1 MENEIIKFGKQLFI
15 GQLKC
20 KVKDY
25 YNIIKVIGKGA
36 HAKVYEV
43 QNKKTKDIRAC
54 KYLSKSN
61 IKESDLQKFRRE
73 INILIKTD
81 HPNIIKLY
89 DVFETNQY
97 LYLIMEK
104 CNGGELFDKIINNIG
119 SGKMYSEKIAANLFL
134 QIMSA
139 VDYCHKNGIC
149 HRDLKPENILFLN
162 EGNEENNPIKVID
175 FGLSQIFKDKNKLS
189 SPVGTAY
196 YVAPE
201 ILSGEYNQKCDIWS
215 AGVILCILLTGEPPF
230 NGPNNAIIYH
240 KIKNFEYCFSERWK
254 YISNEA
260 KDLVSH
266 MLVPQNMRY
275 NASEVLAHP
284 WFKIAQEGKINNY
297 LAFDLSFLKLY
308 KKTNIFK
315 KIIITFIASRLNEK
329 DVNDLNKLFEIFD
342 IDNDGQIS
350 FEEFQ
355 HVLLNNKNTGI
366 KQDEIREIFNSIDT
380 DKNGKIDYTEFIASC
395 LQEKIYLNKERLNEA
410 FSIFDKDNNG
420 EISKD
425 EIMDILQI
433 KNEQN
438 KEIEEI
444 EEIIKSIDKNGDGVI
459 DMKEFDDFMNK

>member
-1 MENEIIKFGKQLFI
+1 MENKIIKFGKQLFI

-25 YNIIKVIGKGA
+25 YNIIKEIGKGA
-36 HAKVYEV
+36 NGKVYEV

-54 KYLSKSN
+54 KFLPKSN

-73 INILIKTD
+73 IKILIKTD

-89 DVFETNQY
+89 EVFETNKY
-97 LYLIMEK
+97 LYLIMER

-119 SGKMYSEKIAANLFL
+119 SGKMYSEKIAANLLL

-139 VDYCHKNGIC
+139 IDYCHKNGIC
-149 HRDLKPENILFLN
+149 HRDLKPENILFLK

-175 FGLSQIFKDKNKLS
+175 FGLSQILDKDKLT
-189 SPVGTAY
+189 SPVGTPY

-240 KIKNFEYCFSERWK
+240 KIKNFEYCFSEKWK

-284 WFKIAQEGKINNY
+284 WFKIAQEDKISNY
-297 LAFDLSFLKLY
+297 LGLDLSFLKLY

-315 KIIITFIASRLNEK
+315 KIIITFIASRLNDNE
-329 DVNDLNKLFEIFD
+329 VNDLNKLFEIFD
-342 IDNDGQIS
+342 INNDGQIS

-355 HVLLNNKNTGI
+355 QVFLNNKYNGI
-366 KQDEIREIFNSIDT
+366 NQDEIREIFNSIDT

-395 LQEKIYLNKERLNEA
+395 LQEKIFLNKERLNEA

-420 EISKD
+420 AITKD
-425 EIMDILQI
+425 EIMRVLQI
-433 KNEQN
+433 NNEQN

>member
-1 MENEIIKFGKQLFI
+1 MENKIIKFGKQLFI

-25 YNIIKVIGKGA
+25 YNIIKEIGKGA
-36 HAKVYEV
+36 NGKVYEV

-54 KYLSKSN
+54 KFLPKSN

-73 INILIKTD
+73 IKILIKTD

-89 DVFETNQY
+89 EVFETNKY
-97 LYLIMEK
+97 LYLIMGR
-104 CNGGELFDKIINNIG
+104 CYGGELFDKIINNIG
-119 SGKMYSEKIAANLFL
+119 SGKMYSEKIAANLLL

-139 VDYCHKNGIC
+139 IDYCHKNGIC
-149 HRDLKPENILFLN
+149 HRDLKPENILFLK

-175 FGLSQIFKDKNKLS
+175 FGLSQILDKDKLT
-189 SPVGTAY
+189 SPVGTPY

-240 KIKNFEYCFSERWK
+240 KIKNFEYCFSEKWK

-284 WFKIAQEGKINNY
+284 WFKIAQEDKISNY
-297 LAFDLSFLKLY
+297 LGLDLSFLKLY

-315 KIIITFIASRLNEK
+315 KIIITFIASRLNDNE
-329 DVNDLNKLFEIFD
+329 VNDLNKLFEIFD
-342 IDNDGQIS
+342 INNDGQIS

-355 HVLLNNKNTGI
+355 QVFLNNKYTGI
-366 KQDEIREIFNSIDT
+366 NQDEIREIFNSIDT

-395 LQEKIYLNKERLNEA
+395 LQEKIFLNKERLNEA

-420 EISKD
+420 AITKD
-425 EIMDILQI
+425 EIMRVLKIN
-433 KNEQN
+433 NEQN

>member
-25 YNIIKVIGKGA
+25 YDVIKVIGKGGN
-36 HAKVYEV
+36 AKVYEV

-61 IKESDLQKFRRE
+61 IKESDLKKMRRE

-89 DVFETNQY
+89 EVFETNKY

-104 CNGGELFDKIINNIG
+104 CNGGELFDKIINNIS
-119 SGKMYSEKIAANLFL
+119 SGKVYSEKIAANLLL
-134 QIMSA
+134 QVMSA

-175 FGLSQIFKDKNKLS
+175 FGLSQILDRDKLT

-201 ILSGEYNQKCDIWS
+201 ILAGEYNQKCDIWS
-215 AGVILCILLTGEPPF
+215 AGIILCILLTGEPPF

-240 KIKNFEYCFSERWK
+240 KIKNFEYCFSEKWK

-284 WFKIAQEGKINNY
+284 WFKIAQEEKISNY
-297 LAFDLSFLKLY
+297 LGLDLSFLKMY

-315 KIIITFIASRLNEK
+315 KMIITFIASRLNEK
-329 DVNDLNKLFEIFD
+329 DINDLNKLFEIFD
-342 IDNDGQIS
+342 LNNDGQIS

-355 HVLLNNKNTGI
+355 HVFLNNKYTNI
-366 KQDEIREIFNSIDT
+366 KEDEVREIFNSIDT

-410 FSIFDKDNNG
+410 FSIFDKNNKG
-420 EISKD
+420 EISKY
-425 EIMDILQI
+425 EIMNVLQI
-433 KNEQN
+433 KNGEN
-438 KEIEEI
+438 KEIED
-444 EEIIKSIDKNGDGVI
+444 IIRDVDKNGDGVI
-459 DMKEFDDFMNK
+459 DIEEFYEFMNK

>member
-1 MENEIIKFGKQLFI
+1 MENKIIKFGKQLFI

-25 YNIIKVIGKGA
+25 YNIIKEIGKGA
-36 HAKVYEV
+36 NGKVYEV

-54 KYLSKSN
+54 KFLPKSN

-73 INILIKTD
+73 IKILIKTD

-89 DVFETNQY
+89 EVFETNKY
-97 LYLIMEK
+97 LYLIMER

-119 SGKMYSEKIAANLFL
+119 SGKMYSEKIAANLLL

-139 VDYCHKNGIC
+139 IDYCHKNGIC

-175 FGLSQIFKDKNKLS
+175 FGLSQILDKDKLT
-189 SPVGTAY
+189 SPVGTPY

-240 KIKNFEYCFSERWK
+240 KIKNFEYCFSEKWK

-284 WFKIAQEGKINNY
+284 WFKIAQEDKISNY
-297 LAFDLSFLKLY
+297 LGLDLSFLKLY

-315 KIIITFIASRLNEK
+315 KIIITFIASRLNDNE
-329 DVNDLNKLFEIFD
+329 VNDLNKLFEIFD
-342 IDNDGQIS
+342 INNDGQIS

-355 HVLLNNKNTGI
+355 QVFLNNKNNGI
-366 KQDEIREIFNSIDT
+366 NQDEIREIFNSIDT

-395 LQEKIYLNKERLNEA
+395 LQEKIFLNKERLNEA

-420 EISKD
+420 AITKD
-425 EIMDILQI
+425 EIMRVLQI
-433 KNEQN
+433 NNEQN